1 MAPNRQ
7 WDRWQL
13 WICLLLV
20 AATLAV
26 YGQVRG
32 HEFLNYD
39 DDEYVTEHPYVRQG
53 LSPAGLRWA
62 LTGVHSATWHP
73 LTTLSHQL
81 DCSLFGL
88 DAGAHLLIN
97 VALHIA
103 STLLLFGVLA
113 GMTGRRWPSA
123 FAAACFAL
131 HPLHVESVAW
141 VAERKDVLSGF
152 FWMLTLWAYWAYTR
166 RPSAARYALVGLSF
180 GLGLTAKPMLV
191 TLPFV
196 LLLLDYWP
204 LGRFGARPGESGRRR
219 AALAIEKLPLLLLA
233 AAVSAVTFAVQRGAG
248 ALGTTTAFP
257 IGFRIENALVSYAAY
272 LVKAVWPT
280 GLAVFYPPRLPLPTW
295 QPIAAVLLL
304 AGLSIVALRH
314 RRQRPYLLVGWGWYL
329 GTLVP
334 VIGLIKQGE
343 QAMADRYTYLP
354 LIGIS
359 LMLAW
364 WVDDVTAARR
374 DRARAA
380 AIAAAAVLVA
390 WGLTSWQ
397 QLHYWRDS
405 EALFRHAL
413 AVTAENHV
421 AHTNLGAL
429 LMRRGAIDEA
439 TAHFAEALRIRPTY
453 AKAQINIGM
462 ALAARG
468 ELESAIAHY
477 QEAVRL
483 DPGSAMAHFN
493 WGVALGQQGKADE
506 AIKQYRAALALD
518 RDYANARSNL
528 GLALVAKGRTAEAI
542 TELEQTLR
550 RRPDMT
556 VAHTNLA
563 IALEQAGRPEE
574 ALAHYFEAVR
584 LDPRAPLARLNL
596 GAALESRGRRAEAIA
611 QYRAALALQPDLA
624 PARAALQRAEAGA
637 AIE

>member
-1 MAPNRQ
+1 MAPRPKQ
-7 WDRWQL
+7 PAGRDRWQR

-39 DDEYVTEHPYVRQG
+39 DDEYVTEHPFVRQG
-53 LSPAGLRWA
+53 LSAAGLRWA

-73 LTTLSHQL
+73 LTTISHQL

-88 DAGAHLLIN
+88 DAGAHLLVN

-123 FAAACFAL
+123 FVAACFAL

-141 VAERKDVLSGF
+141 VSERKDVLSGF

-166 RPSAARYALVGLSF
+166 RATVGRYALVALSF
-180 GLGLTAKPMLV
+180 ALGLTAKPMLV

-204 LGRFGARPGESGRRR
+204 LGRFGAPAGASGRR
-219 AALAIEKLPLLLLA
+219 LVIEKMPLLLLA
-233 AAVSAVTFAVQRGAG
+233 AAVSAVTFAVQRRAG
-248 ALGTTTAFP
+248 ALGGTDAFP
-257 IGFRIENALVSYAAY
+257 IGFRIANALVSYAAY
-272 LVKAVWPT
+272 LISAVWPT
-280 GLAVFYPPRLPLPTW
+280 GLAVFYPPRLALPAW
-295 QPIAAVLLL
+295 QPIAAALLL
-304 AGLSIVALRH
+304 AAISLVALRDW
-314 RRQRPYLLVGWGWYL
+314 RRRPYLLVGWGWYL

-343 QAMADRYTYLP
+343 QALADRYTYLP

-359 LMLAW
+359 IMLAW

-374 DRARAA
+374 GSARAA
-380 AIAAAAVLVA
+380 AVAAAAVLLA

-439 TAHFAEALRIRPTY
+439 SAHFAEALRIRPTY

-468 ELESAIAHY
+468 DAAAALAHY
-477 QEAVRL
+477 QEAARL
-483 DPGSAMAHFN
+483 DPRNAMAHFN

-506 AIKQYRAALALD
+506 AIEQYRAALALD
-518 RDYANARSNL
+518 PDYANARSNL
-528 GLALVAKGRTAEAI
+528 GLALIGKGRTADAI
-542 TELEQTLR
+542 IELEEVLR
-550 RRPDMT
+550 QRPDMAA
-556 VAHTNLA
+556 AHANLA
-563 IALEQAGRPEE
+563 IALERAGRPEE
-574 ALAHYFEAVR
+574 ALAHYFEVVR
-584 LDPRAPLARLNL
+584 LDPRAPLARLTL
-596 GAALESRGRRAEAIA
+596 GAALEDHGRRAEAIA
-611 QYRAALALQPDLA
+611 QYRAALALQPDLE
-624 PARAALQRAEAGA
+624 PARAALQRAA
-637 AIE
+637 AE